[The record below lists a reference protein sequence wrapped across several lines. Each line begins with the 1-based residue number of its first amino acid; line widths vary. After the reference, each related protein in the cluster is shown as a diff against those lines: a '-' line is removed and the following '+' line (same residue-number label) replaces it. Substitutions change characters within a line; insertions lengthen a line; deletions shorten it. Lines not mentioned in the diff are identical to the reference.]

1 MKTTEE
7 KPRRAGG
14 GKGGSANPE
23 QGKER
28 KLAADTLLMLL
39 QVAPWRVGEETLSL
53 PPPAPGQE
61 ERRGRK
67 EHGLR
72 LLGSPRVGFWMWLED
87 RLCIQERFSE
97 RAHEVQP
104 DKGYWGRWSAETL

>member
-14 GKGGSANPE
+14 EGGSANPE

-39 QVAPWRVGEETLSL
+39 QVAPWRVGGETLSL
-53 PPPAPGQE
+53 PPPPPQ
-61 ERRGRK
+61 GRK
-67 EHGLR
+67 
-72 LLGSPRVGFWMWLED
+72 
-87 RLCIQERFSE
+87 
-97 RAHEVQP
+97 
-104 DKGYWGRWSAETL
+104 KGEAGRSMG

>member
-39 QVAPWRVGEETLSL
+39 QVAPWRVGGETLSL
-53 PPPAPGQE
+53 PPPQ
-61 ERRGRK
+61 GRK
-67 EHGLR
+67 
-72 LLGSPRVGFWMWLED
+72 
-87 RLCIQERFSE
+87 
-97 RAHEVQP
+97 
-104 DKGYWGRWSAETL
+104 KGEAGRSMG